1 MSIFGPKNTG
11 KCSQK
16 VARHRLTRQRLTH
29 FSSFDHY
36 ENASIFG
43 EGLYM
48 TVLKSLY
55 FGPFVELEYSNAIHN
70 VKYGSKRYKIAYW
83 N

>member
-1 MSIFGPKNTG
+1 MVSLPNFVKKSFLNAPEIYKCQFLDQKNTG

-16 VARHRLTRQRLTH
+16 VARQRLTRQRLTH

-43 EGLYM
+43 EGL
-48 TVLKSLY
+48 
-55 FGPFVELEYSNAIHN
+55 
-70 VKYGSKRYKIAYW
+70 
-83 N
+83 

>member
-1 MSIFGPKNTG
+1 MPPEIYKCQFLDQKNTG

-16 VARHRLTRQRLTH
+16 VARQRLTRQRLTH

-43 EGLYM
+43 EGL
-48 TVLKSLY
+48 
-55 FGPFVELEYSNAIHN
+55 
-70 VKYGSKRYKIAYW
+70 
-83 N
+83 